1 MDGRILSDRRGSVVR
16 LHRRG
21 HGNVANSRNTLAA
34 GEISRSDGATNVAAG
49 SDQHKLLFCRMLL
62 DTFSPYK
69 PESIA
74 WPELDDE
81 ARRRLC
87 ALPIWDIAVQTEGRA
102 CLRVLSYGETVS
114 DPLLQ
119 RAIRLNA
126 FEEAR
131 HKRLLNCMVSHYGIR
146 LAEEPPYREPRDP
159 EWAFMITGFSE
170 CIDSFF
176 AFGLFEACRQ
186 SGFFP
191 TALAEA
197 FEPVMQEESRHILFF
212 VNWVAWHRRT
222 LSWWRKPIFV
232 AKVVGVW
239 LFLIWER
246 VRTARDLGGS
256 NFTMTGSESVGI
268 DLSLTELL
276 DLCLAENERR
286 LGRYDPRLLRPR
298 VMPRLATLFLRF
310 AKRRMQSGNET

>member
-1 MDGRILSDRRGSVVR
+1 MASIPRRSGVGSAPISNALGCHRKRGANGTISSKLPGSQEGGGLMDGRILSDRRGSVVR

-81 ARRRLC
+81 ARRHLC

-159 EWAFMITGFSE
+159 EW
-170 CIDSFF
+170 
-176 AFGLFEACRQ
+176 
-186 SGFFP
+186 
-191 TALAEA
+191 
-197 FEPVMQEESRHILFF
+197 
-212 VNWVAWHRRT
+212 
-222 LSWWRKPIFV
+222 
-232 AKVVGVW
+232 
-239 LFLIWER
+239 
-246 VRTARDLGGS
+246 
-256 NFTMTGSESVGI
+256 
-268 DLSLTELL
+268 
-276 DLCLAENERR
+276 
-286 LGRYDPRLLRPR
+286 
-298 VMPRLATLFLRF
+298 
-310 AKRRMQSGNET
+310 

>member
-1 MDGRILSDRRGSVVR
+1 MDGRILSDRGGSVVP
-16 LHRRG
+16 LHRRDDCDVDTAR
-21 HGNVANSRNTLAA
+21 NFVA
-34 GEISRSDGATNVAAG
+34 GPEISARDCATKVGKG
-49 SDQHKLLFCRMLL
+49 SDEHRVLFCRMLL
-62 DTFSPYK
+62 DTFCPYK

-74 WPELDDE
+74 WPILDDE
-81 ARRRLC
+81 GRRRLC
-87 ALPIWDIAVQTEGRA
+87 ALPIWDIAVQTEGKA
-102 CLRVLSYGETVS
+102 CLRVLSYGETVT

-119 RAIRLNA
+119 RALRLNA

-131 HKRLLNCMVSHYGIR
+131 HKRLLNRMVSHYGIK
-146 LAEEPPYREPRDP
+146 LAVEPPYREPRDP

-176 AFGLFEACRQ
+176 AFGLFAACRQ

-191 TALAEA
+191 ASLAEA

-222 LSWWRKPIFV
+222 LPWWRKPIFA
-232 AKVVGVW
+232 AKVAGVW

-246 VRTARDLGGS
+246 VKTARDLGGN
-256 NFTMTGSESVGI
+256 NFTMTGSEAVGI

-276 DLCLAENERR
+276 DLCLAENDRR
-286 LGRYDPRLLRPR
+286 LEGYDQRLLRPR
-298 VMPRLATLFLRF
+298 AMPRLARLARDL
-310 AKRRMQSGNET
+310 AKRRMQLRNRT